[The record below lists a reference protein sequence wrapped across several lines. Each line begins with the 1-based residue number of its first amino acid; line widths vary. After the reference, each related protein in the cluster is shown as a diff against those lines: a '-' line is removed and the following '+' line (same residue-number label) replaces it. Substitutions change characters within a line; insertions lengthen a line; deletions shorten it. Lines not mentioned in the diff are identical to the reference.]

1 MIGKAA
7 HRLAVAAVAFVLL
20 MAPAGAVEV
29 QRVVSP
35 LGIEAWLV
43 ESPTVPVIS
52 MEFAFRG
59 GSAQDPAGKEGRANL
74 VSVLLDEGAGD
85 LDSQA
90 FQQSLTDA
98 AISLRFTGGVDA
110 FYGSLSTV
118 VAKADTAFDLLH
130 LALTEPRFD
139 DEAVERMRAAVLSDI
154 RRRVGDPEWMA
165 RRAYFDAAFPN
176 HPYGRPSRGTV
187 DTLQALE
194 VADLREFVETR
205 FTRDSLVVGVAGDI
219 SAERLAVVL
228 DAVFGALP
236 PASGAA
242 AEVPA
247 MAPLAS
253 GSAILVER
261 DGPQSIML
269 TAQPGIDRADPDY
282 YAASVVNHILGGG
295 GFESRLTQE
304 IREKRGLTYGIRSG
318 FLDFEH
324 ANLLVV
330 NSDMSNANV
339 AEALSILKREWRAMA
354 QHGPT
359 EEELDDAKTFM
370 TGSFPLQFTSSD
382 RIAGMLVTMQ
392 LDSLGIDYIDRRN
405 ALIEAVTLDQAR
417 RVAAALLDADALTTV
432 VVGAPGEGFAAD
444 TVIEAGALAAR
455 ELKEEGT

>member
-1 MIGKAA
+1 MIGKTA
-7 HRLAVAAVAFVLL
+7 HRLAGAAVAFVLL
-20 MAPAGAVEV
+20 ASPAGAVDV

-74 VSVLLDEGAGD
+74 TSVLLDEGAGD
-85 LDSQA
+85 LDSQT

-98 AISLRFTGGVDA
+98 AISLRFTSGVDA

-118 VAKADTAFDLLH
+118 VAKSDTAFDLLH

-165 RRAYFDAAFPN
+165 RRAYFDAAFPD

-187 DTLQALE
+187 ETLQALE
-194 VADLREFVETR
+194 VADLREFVGTR

-228 DAVFGALP
+228 DEVFGVLP
-236 PASGAA
+236 QTSDVT
-242 AEVPA
+242 AEVPS
-247 MAPLAS
+247 MAPLGS
-253 GSAILVER
+253 GNAILVER

-269 TAQPGIDRADPDY
+269 TVQPGIDRADPDY

-324 ANLLVV
+324 ADLLVV

-339 AEALSILKREWRAMA
+339 AEALSILKREWQAMA
-354 QHGPT
+354 QDGPT
-359 EEELDDAKTFM
+359 EEELEDAKTFM

-382 RIAGMLVTMQ
+382 RIAGAMVTMQ

-417 RVAAALLDADALTTV
+417 RVAASLLDADALTTV
-432 VVGAPGEGFAAD
+432 VVGAPGDGFAAD

-455 ELKEEGT
+455 ELNEEGT